1 MVLLIQPA
9 AVPPISGLGP
19 DPLLEPMRLDEFIE
33 SLSKKRKK
41 FTIKALLL
49 DQVKAVMLVSLAV
62 AKTILL
68 SNLCIMV
75 II

>member
-19 DPLLEPMRLDEFIE
+19 DPLLEPMRLNEFIE

-41 FTIKALLL
+41 FTMKA
-49 DQVKAVMLVSLAV
+49 
-62 AKTILL
+62 
-68 SNLCIMV
+68 
-75 II
+75 